1 MSFFGSNR
9 RFVPAVLLAGAA
21 GTAALS
27 MSVTGTLSAFTAAI
41 TDSANTTSM
50 GTLVLQEKNS
60 AGTVTCLST
69 DGASNTNNAAT
80 CSTIN
85 TYGGGTLANGGGT
98 LANGGSSSVTVN
110 MTNLGTGTPTAFT
123 LSAGT
128 CTQSGSAPTSVT
140 TATDLCS
147 QLTVKVY
154 ANTTGTPVFNGTL
167 TAFNAAGAQS
177 LTALA
182 PSATQAYTVVVAA
195 PSSLSN
201 GYMGLTASQ
210 PLTWTLSS

>member
-60 AGTVTCLST
+60 AGSVTCVST
-69 DGASNTNNAAT
+69 DSSNNAAG
-80 CSTIN
+80 CSTISK
-85 TYGGGTLANGGGT
+85 YGGGTM
-98 LANGGSSSVTVN
+98 ANGGSSTVTVN
-110 MTNLGTGTPTAFT
+110 LTNTGTGTPAAF
-123 LSAGT
+123 SMAAGA
-128 CTQSGSAPTSVT
+128 CTQSGSAPTGVT
-140 TATDLCS
+140 AATDLCS

-154 ANTTGTPVFNGTL
+154 AAATTGTPVYSGTL
-167 TAFNAAGAQS
+167 SSLATAGAQS
-177 LTALA
+177 LATPA
-182 PSATQAYTVVVAA
+182 PSTTQPYTFVVSA
-195 PSSLSN
+195 PSSLGN
-201 GYMGLTASQ
+201 TYMGLTASQ